1 MPRRSE
7 KAEPTHGNVSAGILL
22 YRSTA
27 DGLRVLLAHPG
38 GPFFAKKDE
47 GAWSI
52 PKGLIEPGEDP
63 AAAALREFQEELGWR
78 PAGNLHPLGEVR
90 LKSGKRVIAFA
101 LASDESEATMLPQF
115 SPGLFQMEWP
125 PRSGR
130 SAEFP
135 EVDRIAF
142 FTADE
147 AARKLNPAQAAL
159 LDRLTV
165 LLTQLGDN

>member
-1 MPRRSE
+1 MAKRKSPVTGRSM
-7 KAEPTHGNVSAGILL
+7 SAGILL

-27 DGLRVLLAHPG
+27 EGVRVLLAHPG

-52 PKGLIEPGEDP
+52 PKGLIESGEDQ
-63 AAAALREFQEELGWR
+63 AAAALREFEEELGWR
-78 PAGNLHPLGEVR
+78 PAGELHPLGEVR

-101 LASDESEATMLPQF
+101 LASDESEAAMLARF
-115 SPGLFQMEWP
+115 SPGMFQMEWP

-130 SAEFP
+130 STEFP

-142 FTADE
+142 FSLDE
-147 AARKLNPAQAAL
+147 AVRKLSPAQAPL
-159 LDRLTV
+159 VERLRE
-165 LLTQLGDN
+165 LIGQSPDN